1 MHGLSL
7 VISLAVDLQHLHVIT
22 GATSK
27 KGLFSCHRFWE
38 SSSFEGF
45 KDAGK
50 PTRGHRACFYFW
62 KLLLLLETLEILL
75 VRGSLTF

>member
-38 SSSFEGF
+38 SSSFKGF
-45 KDAGK
+45 KDAGNQQEVIV
-50 PTRGHRACFYFW
+50 PASTSGNCFYYW
-62 KLLLLLETLEILL
+62 KLLRSCL
-75 VRGSLTF
+75 

>member
-1 MHGLSL
+1 MHGLTL

-45 KDAGK
+45 KDAGNQQK
-50 PTRGHRACFYFW
+50 VIVPASTSGNCFYYW
-62 KLLLLLETLEILL
+62 KLLRSCL
-75 VRGSLTF
+75 